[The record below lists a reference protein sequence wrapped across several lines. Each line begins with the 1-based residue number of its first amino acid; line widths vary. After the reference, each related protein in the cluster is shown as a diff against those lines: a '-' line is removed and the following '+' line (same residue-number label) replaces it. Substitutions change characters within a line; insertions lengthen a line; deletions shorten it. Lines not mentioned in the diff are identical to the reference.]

1 MHSLLHYKGGV
12 DRKQRIVTHIVL
24 VLLLFFE
31 QAPLVL
37 FSMTGSITIFSF
49 SFWMEDVEL
58 LPQPF
63 LLRLQFDL
71 RLIFFRT
78 FSRG

>member
-31 QAPLVL
+31 QAPRALL
-37 FSMTGSITIFSF
+37 SITGSITIFFSF
-49 SFWMEDVEL
+49 SFLCGGGGVAT
-58 LPQPF
+58 QPF
-63 LLRLQFDL
+63 C
-71 RLIFFRT
+71 
-78 FSRG
+78 